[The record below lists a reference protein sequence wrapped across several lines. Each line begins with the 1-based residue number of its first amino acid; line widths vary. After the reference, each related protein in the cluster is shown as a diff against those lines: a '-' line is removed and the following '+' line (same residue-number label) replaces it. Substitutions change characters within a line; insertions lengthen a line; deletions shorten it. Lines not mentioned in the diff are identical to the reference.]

1 MIDTRAASSVIAF
14 QPISDRLAVLSI
26 SGTIKTHI
34 ISVYTSIETSSEPAK
49 DDFYN
54 QLQHV
59 LDSIPQTEA
68 IILAGDFNAHIGA
81 DRSGWESTMG
91 NFGHGEIN
99 DNILCLLSFAASNNL
114 IVGNNQ
120 FQHPRKHQ
128 LTWRNPSGI
137 DSAILDYVLI
147 NTRFRSS
154 LKDVRAMRGP
164 DCGSDHYLVRARVQL
179 KLQRAKRTSPP
190 PVRLEWRLLMDP
202 TCKQEFQIALS
213 NRFATLARSEN
224 IDEEEKQISDAI
236 LECAKPLCPPA
247 RRRTQPW
254 ISDEC
259 LDLVDKRKQAKLVDY
274 EHYRQLNREVR
285 LRMKAEREVYW
296 NKVAADLEE
305 AASKH
310 EYRTLYSTLRRLS
323 GKTKSTND
331 NIRKTDGAF
340 VRSAAER
347 LQRWREFF
355 EELYNHDPPHGPP
368 AAPPPIDPPET
379 PMVDTEPTI
388 KEVKAASRS
397 LKNGKAPGVDQVTA
411 EAIKAGGDVLL
422 HRLHLLV
429 QTIWRTEQ
437 VPLRWRNLK
446 GRHRAHPQER
456 RQSGMQELSW
466 HQPPLHRRQGLHEDN
481 SVQAAKPSGADQ
493 QRGTGRIQTRTRML
507 RSNLRHSSTD
517 GEKNQVWAANRH
529 RIHRF
534 QVCVRLCSLACPM
547 ENIGDRT
554 CALESHHT
562 PPNSF

>member
-1 MIDTRAASSVIAF
+1 M
-14 QPISDRLAVLSI
+14 
-26 SGTIKTHI
+26 
-34 ISVYTSIETSSEPAK
+34 
-49 DDFYN
+49 
-54 QLQHV
+54 
-59 LDSIPQTEA
+59 LDSIPQTEV

-99 DNILCLLSFAASNNL
+99 DNGLRLLSFAASNNL
-114 IVGNNQ
+114 IVGNSQ

-154 LKDVRAMRGP
+154 LKDVRVMRGP
-164 DCGSDHYLVRARVQL
+164 DCGFDHYLVQAKVQL

-254 ISDEC
+254 LSDEC

-285 LRMKAEREVYW
+285 LRMKAEREMYW

-331 NIRKTDGAF
+331 NIRKADGAF

-388 KEVKAASRS
+388 KEVKAAARS

-422 HRLHLLV
+422 YRLHLLV

-437 VPLRWRNLK
+437 VPLRWRKAVIVPIHKKGDNRECKNYRGISLLSIVGKVFMKIIQSRLQNHREQTSREEQAGFRPGRGCCDQIFAIRQLMEKRTRYGKRTVIVFIDFKSAFDCVHWPALWRTLETEHVPLK
-446 GRHRAHPQER
+446 VITLLQTAYNGSTSQVRIRN
-456 RQSGMQELSW
+456 ELSEEFTI
-466 HQPPLHRRQGLHEDN
+466 QTGVRQGDVVSPLLFNIIVDAIMRKAL
-481 SVQAAKPSGADQ
+481 Q
-493 QRGTGRIQTRTRML
+493 GRQ
-507 RSNLRHSSTD
+507 
-517 GEKNQVWAANRH
+517 GV
-529 RIHRF
+529 
-534 QVCVRLCSLACPM
+534 
-547 ENIGDRT
+547 
-554 CALESHHT
+554 
-562 PPNSF
+562 